1 MHRVFGLSQNF
12 YYSSG
17 LDDIHIRSVVEDRA
31 GNIWLSNSS
40 GLTRLNM
47 KTGRFEN
54 YDHRDGMPLTSLM
67 DRAGCASPDG
77 NIYFGSL
84 NGICNLKP
92 ESFTIKPENIP
103 VRIVE
108 CQNLSLP
115 TTGKDIPRSCRG
127 RRGR

>member
-1 MHRVFGLSQNF
+1 M
-12 YYSSG
+12 
-17 LDDIHIRSVVEDRA
+17 VEDRA

-84 NGICNLKP
+84 KRHLQSKAGVVHDKA
-92 ESFTIKPENIP
+92 
-103 VRIVE
+103 
-108 CQNLSLP
+108 
-115 TTGKDIPRSCRG
+115 
-127 RRGR
+127 